1 MTISALDVGRIA
13 DALVQVM
20 RSDVPLEQARAIM
33 ADVLP
38 EDRPA
43 VLEAFVARGW
53 QDEGELVTERG
64 ARLQDWLADLNDRL

>member
-13 DALVQVM
+13 DGLVQVM
-20 RSDVPLEQARAIM
+20 RSDVPLEQAREIM

-43 VLEAFVARGW
+43 ILEAFVARGW
-53 QDEGELVTERG
+53 QDEGEMGPERG
-64 ARLQDWLADLNDRL
+64 ARLQDWLAGIDDRL

>member
-53 QDEGELVTERG
+53 QDEGELVPERG